1 MNNVGGGALCKNGV
15 QDREGSRA
23 QKEGLAL
30 AGRKSHLFLRFKER
44 KDVHMFMFKLSG
56 GTYFYLICSI
66 FLESRQQDALH
77 RVKGIQM
84 IKNICQLA
92 SVGIKH
98 RTKEINE
105 KKKKTLYS
113 CADPVETVEVHLQW
127 INLHSC
133 SIYPASFNGLCSPK
147 IKKESNYS
155 DPS

>member
-105 KKKKTLYS
+105 KKKKKHCIAVQTLQKQLKYIFS
-113 CADPVETVEVHLQW
+113 GLICTVAVFIQHHSMAYAHLR
-127 INLHSC
+127 
-133 SIYPASFNGLCSPK
+133 
-147 IKKESNYS
+147 
-155 DPS
+155 